1 MVEDE
6 KENFDLS
13 DLPGSLSLQKKTIQ
27 PVVVYRVEEAEIK
40 KVEIEKNIFL
50 RIIQTSDDK
59 YIDIRKYYKGYPT
72 KKGIRFKTKIFNL
85 IKKIIE
91 EDI

>member
-1 MVEDE
+1 MVEDG
-6 KENFDLS
+6 KENFDLC
-13 DLPGSLSLQKKTIQ
+13 DLHETSSLQKKTVQ
-27 PVVVYRVEEAEIK
+27 PVVVYKVEEAEIK
-40 KVEIEKNIFL
+40 KVEIEKNVFL

-72 KKGIRFKTKIFNL
+72 KKGIRFKTKVFNL

-91 EDI
+91 EDL

>member
-13 DLPGSLSLQKKTIQ
+13 DLPDTTTLQKKIVQ
-27 PVVVYRVEEAEIK
+27 PIVVYKVEEAEIK
-40 KVEIEKNIFL
+40 KVEIEKNMFL

-91 EDI
+91 EDL